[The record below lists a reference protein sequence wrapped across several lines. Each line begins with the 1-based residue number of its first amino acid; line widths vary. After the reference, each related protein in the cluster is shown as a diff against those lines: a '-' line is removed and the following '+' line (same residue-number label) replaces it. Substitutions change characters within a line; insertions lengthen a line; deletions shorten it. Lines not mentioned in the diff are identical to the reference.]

1 MRIQCGFSECERCPR
16 PPPPTGICSPNADP
30 LRVFFS
36 PLSSCPLAVT
46 REARDMAEELG
57 VHIFSADI
65 IYHLFDQFKA
75 YLQKVRGVIGQ
86 LWVTAFEP

>member
-1 MRIQCGFSECERCPR
+1 
-16 PPPPTGICSPNADP
+16 
-30 LRVFFS
+30 
-36 PLSSCPLAVT
+36 VT